1 MKLRTGIFLLAL
13 VPAAALA
20 QSSPSPN
27 NTTGPGV
34 DPSVPAPT
42 DMGISSQSG
51 DLRGIP
57 QRGRIGTTGS
67 ALSPEPM
74 VVPAQPLVRGPAVP
88 DDLHYRNASPASPA
102 EGIEKE
108 R

>member
-1 MKLRTGIFLLAL
+1 MKLATGILLLTL

-27 NTTGPGV
+27 NTAGPGV
-34 DPSVPAPT
+34 DPTVPAPT

-67 ALSPEPM
+67 AFSPEPM
-74 VVPAQPLVRGPAVP
+74 VVPPQPMVRGRAVP
-88 DDLHYRNASPASPA
+88 DDLQYRNASPASPG